1 MTEKKSK
8 VPSFLFRIY
17 LSRREAKLILDRL
30 SLTEEEMKEKP
41 WKGRLQENLVNLIRR
56 SLMKKDAPPTED
68 EDAS

>member
-30 SLTEEEMKEKP
+30 SLTEEEIKEKP

-56 SLMKKDAPPTED
+56 SLMKKDTPPTED
-68 EDAS
+68 EDVS